1 MQDLKAS
8 NGGRTHEYFI
18 FWWFPVNCVKML
30 TTLICCCEWLV
41 SIVELTKP
49 GYTYRLPRR
58 HPRFWF
64 LWNLKHGKECDW
76 KLSRMWR
83 TLSLFLP
90 PDPLCCLLRALLRV
104 IIWALP
110 NQHLA
115 CKIPLSFSWTTFVQF
130 KHFLVFKLLQSSRV
144 RVTRSKIRE
153 SCWWNSLPMFDCLP
167 KIWNSSLCVVQIV
180 QSRKQLCKLEGHL
193 YSF

>member
-1 MQDLKAS
+1 MT
-8 NGGRTHEYFI
+8 GF
-18 FWWFPVNCVKML
+18 NCR
-30 TTLICCCEWLV
+30 IDEAWL
-41 SIVELTKP
+41 
-49 GYTYRLPRR
+49 YRLTRR

-64 LWNLKHGKECDW
+64 LWYLKHGKECDW

-115 CKIPLSFSWTTFVQF
+115 CKIPLSFSWTTFEKIQF

-180 QSRKQLCKLEGHL
+180 QSRKQLCKLERHL
-193 YSF
+193 

>member
-1 MQDLKAS
+1 MT
-8 NGGRTHEYFI
+8 GF
-18 FWWFPVNCVKML
+18 NCR
-30 TTLICCCEWLV
+30 IDEAWL
-41 SIVELTKP
+41 
-49 GYTYRLPRR
+49 YRLTRR

-64 LWNLKHGKECDW
+64 LWYLKHGKECDW

-115 CKIPLSFSWTTFVQF
+115 CKIPLSFLGPLLRKYSSNISW
-130 KHFLVFKLLQSSRV
+130 FL
-144 RVTRSKIRE
+144 
-153 SCWWNSLPMFDCLP
+153 SC
-167 KIWNSSLCVVQIV
+167 SSLQGLGWQDQRSENPVDEILFQCLTALQKYEVLAYVVQIV
-180 QSRKQLCKLEGHL
+180 QSRKQLRKLGGHL
-193 YSF
+193 